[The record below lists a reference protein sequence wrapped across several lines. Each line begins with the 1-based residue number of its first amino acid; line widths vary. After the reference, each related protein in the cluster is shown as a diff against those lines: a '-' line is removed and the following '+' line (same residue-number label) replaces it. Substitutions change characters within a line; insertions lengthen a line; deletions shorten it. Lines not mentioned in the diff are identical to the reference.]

1 MKKHATFMALGLTAL
16 TVGCGDGAREEAPS
30 PSPASLQAAPSQD
43 RPSEQELAATRTSA
57 PVTAVPVKYVI
68 APDSAPH
75 VRISAGV
82 EAARPES
89 PGLTGSDG
97 PRRSPR

>member
-16 TVGCGDGAREEAPS
+16 AVGCGGREEAPPS
-30 PSPASLQAAPSQD
+30 PSASLQAAPSQE

-57 PVTAVPVKYVI
+57 PVTAVPVKYVV
-68 APDSAPH
+68 APDSAPQ

-89 PGLTGSDG
+89 APGLTGSDS
-97 PRRSPR
+97 PRRPLK